1 MARTVVAAWSQESS
15 LKYLWQIVLVRMELL
30 GRFGSLL
37 AIIEMEKGG
46 QNRVASGNLRLGWTE
61 QDEHTVACRQRV
73 AQRKKRRTQML
84 LIGGK
89 ARSSEEMEPQWHANV
104 KSRGE
109 KGRNEMLHK

>member
-1 MARTVVAAWSQESS
+1 
-15 LKYLWQIVLVRMELL
+15 
-30 GRFGSLL
+30 
-37 AIIEMEKGG
+37 
-46 QNRVASGNLRLGWTE
+46 
-61 QDEHTVACRQRV
+61 
-73 AQRKKRRTQML
+73 ML